1 MRIGNTKLGANL
13 VIGGGLFALAV
24 VVGVLAPWLQHT
36 DPVMDANL
44 MNAEMP
50 PSGEFWFG
58 TDAQGRDIYSRVVH
72 GARIS
77 LTVGIVSQLINSC
90 IGVALG
96 LSAGYWGGWWD
107 DFVSGL
113 TNMMLAIPSLI
124 FALAIMAIL
133 GPGLFS
139 LLVALGLTNWSFTCR
154 LARASAL
161 SLKTQGYV
169 QAAKVLGYSDIR
181 IMFTQVL
188 PNMLGPIIVIA
199 TLGMGG
205 AILTEAALSFLGLGI
220 RPPYPSWGSMLSEAR
235 DQFRTAPWLSVF
247 PGLAIFL
254 TVLGLNL
261 LGDGLR
267 DILDPQSRSRR
278 S

>member
-1 MRIGNTKLGANL
+1 MKLRANL
-13 VIGGGLFALAV
+13 VIGGALFLTAVAVGL
-24 VVGVLAPWLQHT
+24 LAPWLAHT

-44 MNAEMP
+44 MNAEEP
-50 PSGEFWFG
+50 PGREFWFG

-77 LTVGIVSQLINSC
+77 LTVGIFAQLINTI
-90 IGVALG
+90 IGTALG

-107 DFVSGL
+107 DFVTAL
-113 TNMMLAIPSLI
+113 TNVLLAIPSLI

-133 GPGLFS
+133 GPGLTS
-139 LLVALGLTNWSFTCR
+139 LLIALGLTNWSFTCR

-161 SLKTQGYV
+161 SLKSLGYV

-181 IMFTQVL
+181 IMLTQVL
-188 PNMLGPIIVIA
+188 PNMLGPLIVIG

-205 AILTEAALSFLGLGI
+205 TILAEAALSFLGLGI

-235 DQFRTAPWLSVF
+235 DQITTAPWLSVF
-247 PGLAIFL
+247 PGLAIFF

-278 S
+278 P

>member
-1 MRIGNTKLGANL
+1 MKFRANL
-13 VIGGGLFALAV
+13 WIGATCFALV
-24 VVGVLAPWLQHT
+24 VAGGVFAPWLAHT

-44 MNAEMP
+44 MNAEIP
-50 PSGEFWFG
+50 PGSEFWFG
-58 TDAQGRDIYSRVVH
+58 TDAQGRDIYSRVLH

-77 LTVGIVSQLINSC
+77 LTVGIVSQLINTC

-96 LSAGYWGGWWD
+96 LSAAYWGGWWD
-107 DFVSGL
+107 DFVNGL

-133 GPGLFS
+133 QPGLTS
-139 LLVALGLTNWSFTCR
+139 LLIALGLTNWSFTCR
-154 LARASAL
+154 LTRAATL
-161 SLKTQGYV
+161 SVKQLGYV
-169 QAAKVLGYSDIR
+169 EAARSLGYGTCR
-181 IMFTQVL
+181 IMFTQIL
-188 PNMLGPIIVIA
+188 PNIAGPIIVIG

-205 AILTEAALSFLGLGI
+205 AVLAEASLSFLGLGI
-220 RPPYPSWGSMLSEAR
+220 RPPFPSWGSMLSDAR
-235 DQFRTAPWLSVF
+235 DQISTAPWISIF

-267 DILDPQSRSRR
+267 DILDPHSQTRKA
-278 S
+278 

>member
-1 MRIGNTKLGANL
+1 MKFRANL
-13 VIGGGLFALAV
+13 WIGGACFALV
-24 VVGVLAPWLQHT
+24 VAGGVFAPWFAHT

-44 MNAEMP
+44 MNAEVP
-50 PSGEFWFG
+50 PGSEFWFG
-58 TDAQGRDIYSRVVH
+58 TDAQGRDIYSRVLY

-77 LTVGIVSQLINSC
+77 LTVGIVSQLINTV

-96 LSAGYWGGWWD
+96 LTAGYWGGWWD
-107 DFVSGL
+107 DFVNGL

-133 GPGLFS
+133 NPGLTS
-139 LLVALGLTNWSFTCR
+139 LLIALGLTNWSFTCR
-154 LARASAL
+154 LTRAATL
-161 SLKTQGYV
+161 SVKSLGYV
-169 QAAKVLGYSDIR
+169 EAARSLGYGTPR
-181 IMFTQVL
+181 IMVTQIL
-188 PNMLGPIIVIA
+188 PNIAGPIIVIG

-205 AILTEAALSFLGLGI
+205 AVLAEASLSFLGLGI
-220 RPPYPSWGSMLSEAR
+220 RPPFPSWGSMLSDAR
-235 DQFRTAPWLSVF
+235 DQISTAPWISVF

-267 DILDPQSRSRR
+267 DILDPHSQLRKA
-278 S
+278 

>member
-1 MRIGNTKLGANL
+1 MKLGANTM
-13 VIGGGLFALAV
+13 IGGALFLLAV
-24 VVGVLAPWLQHT
+24 AAGVFAPWLAHT
-36 DPVMDANL
+36 HPVMDANL
-44 MNAEMP
+44 MMAEEP
-50 PSGEFWFG
+50 PGREFWFG

-77 LTVGIVSQLINSC
+77 LTVGIFAQLINTV
-90 IGVALG
+90 IGTALG

-107 DFVSGL
+107 DFVTGL
-113 TNMMLAIPSLI
+113 TNLLLAIPSLI

-133 GPGLFS
+133 GPGLTS
-139 LLVALGLTNWSFTCR
+139 LLIALGLTNWSFTCR

-161 SLKTQGYV
+161 SVRSQGYV
-169 QAAKVLGYSDIR
+169 QAAKVLGYSDVR
-181 IMFTQVL
+181 IMLTQVL
-188 PNMLGPIIVIA
+188 PNILGPLIVIG

-205 AILTEAALSFLGLGI
+205 TILAEAALSFLGLGV

-235 DQFRTAPWLSVF
+235 DQITTAPWLSIF

-267 DILDPQSRSRR
+267 DILDPQSRSRGL
-278 S
+278 